1 MRAYVRAAE
10 QSTNAQWRYTAVAD
24 GRYTVRRIGATPD
37 GIRAQCEV
45 RFAAGSAS
53 RSLYQV
59 DTVVLYP
66 REATAMF
73 VACMLTREPQH
84 LFPLKLAHE
93 VRATSSGC
101 CLAYFCSYCYLARLQ
116 HIGLFWNVVING
128 LRGEAG
134 TVEQALYDLVPSQ
147 CWAAF
152 GHRELRSGAPPRL
165 PLSVC
170 NEICDSLSKAL
181 DERTRGAAS
190 GGGVASSAGASRD
203 NDITEL

>member
-1 MRAYVRAAE
+1 M
-10 QSTNAQWRYTAVAD
+10 
-24 GRYTVRRIGATPD
+24 
-37 GIRAQCEV
+37 
-45 RFAAGSAS
+45 
-53 RSLYQV
+53 
-59 DTVVLYP
+59 
-66 REATAMF
+66 
-73 VACMLTREPQH
+73 
-84 LFPLKLAHE
+84 
-93 VRATSSGC
+93 
-101 CLAYFCSYCYLARLQ
+101 Q

-134 TVEQALYDLVPSQ
+134 TVEQALYDLVPTQ

-203 NDITEL
+203 NDITELQDEERAPPSFTYDDFACMYDSDADSDSDAASALHGDDSESDTESDTASTLSSCVMSAQVSLGTDSTDVSS